1 MMKQSTCWEILLNK
15 RCTIFIMYWSLNNYL
30 NGGLTIMLKLADW
43 KEEKETLHRLSQIL
57 GKHKLAS
64 AFQEPQWAH
73 VVLDMTTTGFSTGM
87 LFYQSSTYTISVN
100 LVAHHIFIET
110 SNGAETIPLKNGITI
125 QSYYEQIQEALFRH
139 GIEVKINERPQEVE
153 DTTLFSKDTQHC
165 HYNEQTSQEV
175 LKLMSFATRALQY
188 FIAPYRARKMKPGLF
203 WGTFDISCL
212 VHYNAFHE
220 MFEPSQVIEYAAFD
234 EHFIEFGFWF
244 GDDRFE
250 GPTFFILP
258 YPFVDQNFTFD
269 APLISEA
276 YFDRQLTELIYEMHD
291 MNAETLEQLLTFFN
305 QGFEIFKTHLSWENC
320 QHYQVPLK
328 MKTNQ
333 IQQTPYRH

>member
-1 MMKQSTCWEILLNK
+1 
-15 RCTIFIMYWSLNNYL
+15 
-30 NGGLTIMLKLADW
+30 MLKLTDW
-43 KEEKETLHRLSQIL
+43 KDEKETLHRLSQIL

-64 AFQEPQWAH
+64 AFQEPQWQH
-73 VVLDMTTTGFSTGM
+73 VVLDITTTGFSTGI
-87 LFYQSSTYTISVN
+87 LFYQSSTYSVSVN
-100 LVAHHIFIET
+100 LVKHMILIET
-110 SNGAETIPLKNGITI
+110 NDGEETIPLKDGVTI
-125 QSYYEQIQEALFRH
+125 QSYYQQIQDALHRH
-139 GIEVKINERPQEVE
+139 GIEVAINERPQEVE
-153 DTTLFSKDTQHC
+153 DTTPFSEDTTHC
-165 HYNEQTSQEV
+165 HYDESVSREV
-175 LKLMSFATRALQY
+175 LKLMTFSTRALQY

-258 YPFVDQNFTFD
+258 YPFVSQDFTFD
-269 APLISEA
+269 QSLISDA
-276 YFDRQLTELIYEMHD
+276 YFDRQLTELIYEMKQ
-291 MNAETLEQLLTFFN
+291 MTPETLDTLSTFFN

-320 QHYQVPLK
+320 QHFLVPLK
-328 MKTNQ
+328 MNTNQ
-333 IQQTPYRH
+333 IQETPYTDSPQ